1 MYPQNEKE
9 DTVVVEW
16 DPTPDIEGS
25 EDRSESDQV
34 LKPKLWNKERHRAC
48 EWILILPRVTMTT
61 TKIVIWMEIA
71 VIVIVRVMI
80 QCVRVKVKV
89 NQVIVNK
96 CRHDMMIIWPSNSR
110 YSLLE
115 V

>member
-1 MYPQNEKE
+1 MAIDLLAMCGTFLKLSYNILLDAPLSRPQLNNQS
-9 DTVVVEW
+9 T
-16 DPTPDIEGS
+16 
-25 EDRSESDQV
+25 
-34 LKPKLWNKERHRAC
+34 KPPFKTRHYQNVKPCPRVD
-48 EWILILPRVTMTT
+48 LILHLLEVA
-61 TKIVIWMEIA
+61 IA
-71 VIVIVRVMI
+71 VLVIVMI
-80 QCVRVKVKV
+80 QGARVKVKV